1 MFRKIRKI
9 IDEGKRF
16 LITSHIDPDGDAL
29 GSVFSL
35 YWVLKAFGKDPH
47 VYLKDSV
54 PYRYDFLP
62 RPPNVAR

>member
-1 MFRKIRKI
+1 MN
-9 IDEGKRF
+9 GKRF

-35 YWVLKAFGKDPH
+35 YWVLKSLGKEAC
-47 VYLKDSV
+47 VYLKDNV

-62 RPPNVAR
+62 GPPEVLHTLPEETF